1 VKVSRREFVGT
12 ASCAAAASLCAL
24 PSSTFAASNFSA
36 KVEARCTLLN
46 LESNCALPESLV
58 GMRDA
63 LDDSHRS
70 VSEGEFASGEL
81 ASSKLASSIDLAQ
94 SRGRIVIVPAAGTV
108 RPATFSAVAE
118 LLDAGVTV
126 LWESGAAFLDP
137 ADFAQQQ
144 ALMNEHFGISIG
156 QPIRVWPQS
165 NPRKSKSEAP
175 LQNARGMRAI
185 GHEQIPYVAYRWP
198 LKAHVRDFSRV
209 IPVSAPTG
217 RAIAHWDDAPVAWSK
232 NVAAGTLVFLG
243 SPLGPALRAGD
254 AEATALFQSITVQ

>member
-81 ASSKLASSIDLAQ
+81 ASSIDLAQ
-94 SRGRIVIVPAAGTV
+94 GRGRIVIIPAAGTV
-108 RPATFSAVAE
+108 RPATFSAVAK
-118 LLDAGVTV
+118 LLDTGATV
-126 LWESGAAFLDP
+126 LWESGAAFLNST
-137 ADFAQQQ
+137 DFAQQQ

-165 NPRKSKSEAP
+165 NPRKSKSGAP

-198 LKAHVRDFSRV
+198 LKAQVRDFSRV
-209 IPVSAPTG
+209 IPVCAPTG